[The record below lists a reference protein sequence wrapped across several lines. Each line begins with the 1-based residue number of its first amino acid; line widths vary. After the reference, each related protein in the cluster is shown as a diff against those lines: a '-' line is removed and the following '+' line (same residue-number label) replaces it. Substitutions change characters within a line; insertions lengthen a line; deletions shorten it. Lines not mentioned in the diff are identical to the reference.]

1 MQIPLPDQPTK
12 TRVNHQ
18 TLHNEKELLLRVA
31 RGDEMAY
38 RIIYDH
44 YRKRI
49 YAFALHLTESETQ
62 ADEIIQEVFMKV
74 WMHRSKLPA
83 VTYFST
89 WLHTIARNCI
99 FDALKRMAREASV
112 RSKFLDGTPVAG
124 NSVEDRLLTKENEQI
139 LREAISKL
147 SAQQQLIYH
156 LSRHQGLKHDEI
168 ATRLNISPNT
178 VKVHMVNALKTIRA
192 HVRQHTGLEL
202 AIMLG
207 FGTGIGR
214 IWYQIFL

>member
-1 MQIPLPDQPTK
+1 MD
-12 TRVNHQ
+12 NQ
-18 TLHNEKELLLRVA
+18 TLHNERALLLRVA
-31 RGDEMAY
+31 HGDEMSF
-38 RIIYDH
+38 RVVYDH

-49 YAFALHLTESETQ
+49 YAFALHITESEAL
-62 ADEIIQEVFMKV
+62 ADEIIQEVFLKV
-74 WMHRSKLPA
+74 WIHRSKLPA

-99 FDALKRMAREASV
+99 FDALKRMAREAAV
-112 RSKFLDGTPVAG
+112 RSKFVAG
-124 NSVEDRLLTKENEQI
+124 APAAINSVEDRILTKENEQI
-139 LREAISKL
+139 LQEAISKL

-192 HVRQHTGLEL
+192 HVREHTGLEL
-202 AIMLG
+202 AIVLSWG
-207 FGTGIGR
+207 FGLSG
-214 IWYQIFL
+214 F